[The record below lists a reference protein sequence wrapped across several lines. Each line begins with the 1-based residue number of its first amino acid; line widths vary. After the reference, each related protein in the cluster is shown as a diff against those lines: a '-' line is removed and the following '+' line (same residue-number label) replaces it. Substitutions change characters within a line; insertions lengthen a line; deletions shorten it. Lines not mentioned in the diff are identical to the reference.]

1 MDTRKSFVYNLI
13 GDCMEIVSEVIKK
26 TVSEMDD
33 GIKRQI
39 DCRLIV
45 LNWRKIVGDDAD
57 KIFPADIQGTT
68 LILYSD
74 SPALKDSFK
83 FRAPKII
90 QQINSYFDAEVITKI
105 TFQFTP
111 TKNFVQPAQI
121 VPSEEPPKV
130 EVTLTDEEI
139 EECKKKSAVIVNETT
154 RRMLFDCLVTK
165 MRADKR
171 LKLSGW
177 KKCLLCENLCP
188 PNENLCDVCKVNER
202 NRMTKRI
209 RKIFHDAPETKF
221 RDVQKIIAEEFPYLR
236 GECTLQFIESAR
248 MALIQQTAN
257 LLSFNDSES
266 PLAKFFVR
274 LVRQLPEELLTEKII
289 SRTLHEFRF
298 DLADRPPFQPQTFK
312 KINSKA
318 RRTHEKISVQD

>member
-1 MDTRKSFVYNLI
+1 
-13 GDCMEIVSEVIKK
+13 MEIVSEVIKK
-26 TVSEMDD
+26 TVNKMDD
-33 GIKRQI
+33 GVKRQI
-39 DCRLIV
+39 DYRLII
-45 LNWRKIVGDDAD
+45 LNWRKIVGEDAE
-57 KIFPADIQGTT
+57 KIFPANIQGTT
-68 LILYSD
+68 LILHSD

-90 QQINSYFDAEVITKI
+90 RQINSYFDEEVITKI
-105 TFQFTP
+105 SFQFTP
-111 TKNFVQPAQI
+111 TKNFELLDDAKNISTEKIFP
-121 VPSEEPPKV
+121 EV
-130 EVTLTDEEI
+130 EVTLTDSEI
-139 EECKKKSAVIVNETT
+139 DECKKKSAVIANEQ
-154 RRMLFDCLVTK
+154 RRKMLFDCLVTK
-165 MRADKR
+165 MKADKK

-188 PNENLCDVCKVNER
+188 PHENLCDVCKVNER
-202 NRMTKRI
+202 NRMTRRI

-221 RDVQKIIAEEFPYLR
+221 RDVQKKISEEFPYLR
-236 GECTLQFIESAR
+236 AECTLQFIESAR

-274 LVRQLPEELLTEKII
+274 LVRQIPEELLTEKII

-312 KINSKA
+312 KMDSKKFK
-318 RRTHEKISVQD
+318 R

>member
-1 MDTRKSFVYNLI
+1 
-13 GDCMEIVSEVIKK
+13 MEIVSEVIKK
-26 TVSEMDD
+26 TVNKMDD
-33 GIKRQI
+33 GVKRQI
-39 DCRLIV
+39 DYRLII
-45 LNWRKIVGDDAD
+45 LNWRKIVGEDAE
-57 KIFPADIQGTT
+57 KIFPANIQGTT
-68 LILYSD
+68 LILHSD

-90 QQINSYFDAEVITKI
+90 RQINSYFDAEVITKI
-105 TFQFTP
+105 SFQFTP
-111 TKNFVQPAQI
+111 TKKFELLDDAKNISTEKIFP
-121 VPSEEPPKV
+121 EV
-130 EVTLTDEEI
+130 EVTLTDSEI
-139 EECKKKSAVIVNETT
+139 DECKKKSAVIANEQ
-154 RRMLFDCLVTK
+154 RRKMLFDCLVTK
-165 MRADKR
+165 MKADKK

-188 PNENLCDVCKVNER
+188 PHENLCDVCKINER
-202 NRMTKRI
+202 NRMTRRI

-221 RDVQKIIAEEFPYLR
+221 RDVQKKISEEFPYLR
-236 GECTLQFIESAR
+236 AECTLQFIESAR

-274 LVRQLPEELLTEKII
+274 LVRQIPEELLTEKII

-312 KINSKA
+312 KMDSKKFK
-318 RRTHEKISVQD
+318 R

>member
-1 MDTRKSFVYNLI
+1 
-13 GDCMEIVSEVIKK
+13 MEIVSEVIKK
-26 TVSEMDD
+26 TVNKMDD
-33 GIKRQI
+33 GVKRQI
-39 DCRLIV
+39 DYRLII
-45 LNWRKIVGDDAD
+45 LNWRKIVGEDAE
-57 KIFPADIQGTT
+57 KIFPANIQGTT
-68 LILYSD
+68 LILHSD

-90 QQINSYFDAEVITKI
+90 RQINSYFDAEVITKI
-105 TFQFTP
+105 SFQFTP
-111 TKNFVQPAQI
+111 KKNFAPLDDAKNI
-121 VPSEEPPKV
+121 STGKIFPEV
-130 EVTLTDEEI
+130 EVTLTDSEI
-139 EECKKKSAVIVNETT
+139 DECKKKSAVIANEQ
-154 RRMLFDCLVTK
+154 RRKMLFDCLVTK
-165 MRADKR
+165 MKADKK

-188 PNENLCDVCKVNER
+188 PHENLCDVCKINER
-202 NRMTKRI
+202 NRMTRRI

-221 RDVQKIIAEEFPYLR
+221 RDVQKKISEEFPYLR
-236 GECTLQFIESAR
+236 AECTLQFIESAR

-274 LVRQLPEELLTEKII
+274 LVRQIPEELLTEKII

-312 KINSKA
+312 KMDSKKFK
-318 RRTHEKISVQD
+318 R